1 MSSVLQ
7 AVRRFTFFALAP
19 VVYSLGIILG
29 IVLLYPIIGPVGL
42 AWGVVLGA
50 CLHLLVQFP
59 AVFHLGF
66 RWNGIFTWQNK
77 EVKQVLKL
85 MIPRVL
91 ALSANQV
98 NQLVNTFLT
107 SHLAAGSVFI
117 FYSAYDLA
125 SVPVSLVAVSLA
137 VSSFPVLAEK
147 FVKKDIDT
155 FRQVLLKIIR
165 HILILVIPI
174 SIFMILLR
182 AQIIRLTLGYGRY
195 NWNDTIRTF
204 EVLAVFSL
212 SLFAQSLVPPL
223 ARAFYAR
230 QNTKTPLLISI
241 VSILIN
247 IILGFV
253 LVQSYGLLGLTAAFS
268 IASIINC
275 LVLWLVLQFEV
286 KGLIDIKIIKDL
298 SQYVLAAVVA
308 GLTLYSS
315 LRLSAFLFGTQR
327 VWSLL
332 VQTVL
337 SFLVGSGAY
346 LLVLWGLGDIEIK
359 KLKIRYLR

>member
-1 MSSVLQ
+1 
-7 AVRRFTFFALAP
+7 
-19 VVYSLGIILG
+19 
-29 IVLLYPIIGPVGL
+29 
-42 AWGVVLGA
+42 
-50 CLHLLVQFP
+50 
-59 AVFHLGF
+59 
-66 RWNGIFTWQNK
+66 
-77 EVKQVLKL
+77 
-85 MIPRVL
+85 
-91 ALSANQV
+91 
-98 NQLVNTFLT
+98 
-107 SHLAAGSVFI
+107 
-117 FYSAYDLA
+117 
-125 SVPVSLVAVSLA
+125 VPVSLVAVSLA